1 MDDTTSFTPDSLNV
15 SEIDWDA
22 SLNELVALAAK
33 DFQSD
38 MKSEPAV
45 ANVVVDLLLLMV
57 ILSSDGRVVVVV
69 VVAGIALPAAA
80 VPAFVVGVDGVTTVF
95 SSDINRKEKNFLF
108 CLYSTRVDFDFYMCV
123 ACVCL
128 ARDYCDDDCENKTN
142 PLLVV
147 SQRESDFD

>member
-45 ANVVVDLLLLMV
+45 ANVVELLLLM
-57 ILSSDGRVVVVV
+57 ILLLSDVRVVVVV
-69 VVAGIALPAAA
+69 TGIALPAAAAAA

-95 SSDINRKEKNFLF
+95 SSDINRTQKKNSFPLLF
-108 CLYSTRVDFDFYMCV
+108 VVFCKALDDARFDFDFWLCV
-123 ACVCL
+123 FCVCVCCVCVCAL
-128 ARDYCDDDCENKTN
+128 SLKE
-142 PLLVV
+142 
-147 SQRESDFD
+147 RER

>member
-69 VVAGIALPAAA
+69 VVVAGIALPAAAAAA

-108 CLYSTRVDFDFYMCV
+108 CLYSTRVDFDFWMCV
-123 ACVCL
+123 SCVCVCVCL
-128 ARDYCDDDCENKTN
+128 ARDCDDA
-142 PLLVV
+142 
-147 SQRESDFD
+147 

>member
-45 ANVVVDLLLLMV
+45 ANVVELLLLMV
-57 ILSSDGRVVVVV
+57 LLLSDVRVVVT
-69 VVAGIALPAAA
+69 GIALPAAAAAAAAA

-95 SSDINRKEKNFLF
+95 SSDINRTQKKTLFL
-108 CLYSTRVDFDFYMCV
+108 CCLLYSLRR
-123 ACVCL
+123 AI
-128 ARDYCDDDCENKTN
+128 
-142 PLLVV
+142 
-147 SQRESDFD
+147 

>member
-45 ANVVVDLLLLMV
+45 ANVVELLLLMV
-57 ILSSDGRVVVVV
+57 LLLSDVRVVVT
-69 VVAGIALPAAA
+69 GIALPAAAAAAA

-95 SSDINRKEKNFLF
+95 SSDINRTQKKTLFLCCLF
-108 CLYSTRVDFDFYMCV
+108 LYSRRR
-123 ACVCL
+123 AI
-128 ARDYCDDDCENKTN
+128 
-142 PLLVV
+142 
-147 SQRESDFD
+147 

>member
-1 MDDTTSFTPDSLNV
+1 VDDTTSFTPDSLNV

-69 VVAGIALPAAA
+69 VVVVAGSWLRVLCVSLFFFFFFFTSSSPSSLSFLYLLLFIYSFKRNWKA
-80 VPAFVVGVDGVTTVF
+80 VCTL
-95 SSDINRKEKNFLF
+95 R
-108 CLYSTRVDFDFYMCV
+108 Y
-123 ACVCL
+123 
-128 ARDYCDDDCENKTN
+128 
-142 PLLVV
+142 
-147 SQRESDFD
+147 